1 MCFIFSSHTHTLTHT
16 QTDLDLDP
24 EIDSSESENPSGCE
38 IYYFECDFGQ
48 CTPLE
53 KKCDGIP
60 DCEDETDEIDCPA
73 FTGKHT
79 HTRTQRDSMVTHT
92 HTHLLTHSMYTLHI
106 QPSIHPSWSFAGH
119 CLEHEFE
126 CDDYCIPH
134 DQLCNGIVNCND
146 GNDER
151 NCTFCQDDAY
161 L

>member
-79 HTRTQRDSMVTHT
+79 HTRTHRDSMVTHR
-92 HTHLLTHSMYTLHI
+92 HTLTHSLTLCTPYH
-106 QPSIHPSWSFAGH
+106 PSIHPSIMIICRALPRARVRVRRLLHTARSAVQR
-119 CLEHEFE
+119 
-126 CDDYCIPH
+126 YCE
-134 DQLCNGIVNCND
+134 L
-146 GNDER
+146 
-151 NCTFCQDDAY
+151 
-161 L
+161 